1 VADFSDSLNDRII
14 ELICVNCGANE
25 KWLRNGTGKMFKD
38 KHNPRLDKVM
48 RNFEKL
54 DDYLQEYVIK
64 QLDIL
69 LECQEKNKA
78 KK

>member
-1 VADFSDSLNDRII
+1 
-14 ELICVNCGANE
+14 
-25 KWLRNGTGKMFKD
+25 MFKD
-38 KHNPRLDKVM
+38 KPNPRLDKVM

-54 DDYLQEYVIK
+54 DDYLQEYVIR

-69 LECQEKNKA
+69 VECQEKNKG